1 MTGPDIL
8 PHIGDLVLLALFIV
22 GAVSLGLAIWIQAG
36 KIDRL
41 EERAADLEDRI
52 AELERRAMRQ
62 DKALKDL
69 GLVVERCV
77 VRSVSEA
84 IGDRRNGNG
93 GDVLDEIMPVF
104 RNGGRN

>member
-1 MTGPDIL
+1 MTAPDIL
-8 PHIGDLVLLALFIV
+8 PHLGDLILLALFIV
-22 GAVSLGLAIWIQAG
+22 GAVSLGLAIWLQAG

-41 EERAADLEDRI
+41 EERA

-104 RNGGRN
+104 GRNGGRS

>member
-1 MTGPDIL
+1 MTAPDIL
-8 PHIGDLVLLALFIV
+8 PHLGDLVLLALFIV
-22 GAVSLGLAIWIQAG
+22 GAVSLSLAIWIQAG

-41 EERAADLEDRI
+41 HERA
-52 AELERRAMRQ
+52 AELERRALRQ

-104 RNGGRN
+104 RNGGRS

>member
-8 PHIGDLVLLALFIV
+8 PHLNSLVLLALVIV
-22 GAVSLGLAIWIQAG
+22 GAVSLGLAIWLQAG
-36 KIDRL
+36 KVDRL
-41 EERAADLEDRI
+41 EERAA
-52 AELERRAMRQ
+52 ELERRALRQ

-84 IGDRRNGNG
+84 IGDKRNGNG